1 VAEKKGI
8 PECGSKGLEG
18 KKWAIMMFGGDVKAK
33 LKKS

>member
-1 VAEKKGI
+1 VAGKKGI

-18 KKWAIMMFGGDVKAK
+18 KKMGGNDVWGDVKAK